1 MGKRGPKPS
10 FVDVPCPNKDCE
22 DYGKINNENVVGNGH
37 YETKNG
43 VVDRYICRTCS
54 KSFTSNANTI
64 LHNLRTDE
72 KTVFLALKMI
82 LNGMSLRAAAETLE
96 VKLDTVRRWL
106 YVAAEHCEEVNKVL
120 MKDLNVSKVEM
131 DELWTF
137 VKKNLP

>member
-10 FVDVPCPNKDCE
+10 FVDVSCPNKDCE
-22 DYGKINNENVVGNGH
+22 DYGKIEIENVVGNGH

-43 VVDRYICRTCS
+43 VVHRYICRTCS

-72 KTVFLALKMI
+72 ETVFLALK
-82 LNGMSLRAAAETLE
+82 LLLKGMNLRATAEVLE

-106 YVAAEHCEEVNKVL
+106 QISAEHCEEVNKVL
-120 MKDLNVSKVEM
+120 MKDLDVDKVE
-131 DELWTF
+131 L
-137 VKKNLP
+137 